1 VCVCVCVCVSVYVCR
16 AVQCRAKYVHTHK
29 CVPCRAMAR
38 RTYIHVYVCRAVS
51 YIYTRKCIY
60 IQHGM
65 ARHGIHVV
73 YIFGAALHGTAH
85 IYWLHKF
92 HLPHPTSGWTQTSN
106 FIYLPGSLSFSLL
119 PPQPLL
125 KLSHTHTNTRART
138 HTTLACTNARARSLP
153 LYLPPLSLSLSRARS
168 VFFSEY
174 SQKIKRGVEAIE
186 PVLDKLLKTCAKKAP
201 QLVRDE
207 LSVLPLARLAA
218 WVPAEQWVRPVEEWE
233 GVDKS
238 YNESSALRSLAAHLL
253 VCVCVCVDCD
263 GVLAHVHTCRCS
275 CAASQRTTH
284 ARTHA
289 HTHTH
294 THRRTCVYC
303 YYRICLCVCII
314 VIEYLWLTYVR
325 VMMR

>member
-1 VCVCVCVCVSVYVCR
+1 MCVAVDISGGATSDFSRSGGYPSTYVCVCVCVCVCFGICVPCR
-16 AVQCRAKYVHTHK
+16 AVPCQICTQHIFVHIWHGTARHGTHIPHK

-125 KLSHTHTNTRART
+125 KLSHTHTNTRA
-138 HTTLACTNARARSLP
+138 
-153 LYLPPLSLSLSRARS
+153 
-168 VFFSEY
+168 
-174 SQKIKRGVEAIE
+174 
-186 PVLDKLLKTCAKKAP
+186 
-201 QLVRDE
+201 
-207 LSVLPLARLAA
+207 
-218 WVPAEQWVRPVEEWE
+218 
-233 GVDKS
+233 
-238 YNESSALRSLAAHLL
+238 
-253 VCVCVCVDCD
+253 
-263 GVLAHVHTCRCS
+263 
-275 CAASQRTTH
+275 
-284 ARTHA
+284 
-289 HTHTH
+289 HTHYTRMH
-294 THRRTCVYC
+294 
-303 YYRICLCVCII
+303 
-314 VIEYLWLTYVR
+314 
-325 VMMR
+325 